1 MPHRI
6 KQEVVIVNIVNL
18 IHIGDQVYNFD
29 DLDSEKKKEV
39 ADKLNEQVFEGLGC
53 KIKTA

>member
-1 MPHRI
+1 M
-6 KQEVVIVNIVNL
+6 NIVNL

-39 ADKLNEQVFEGLGC
+39 ADKLNEQAFEGLGC

>member
-1 MPHRI
+1 MLHRI

-39 ADKLNEQVFEGLGC
+39 ADKLNEQAFEGLGC